1 MESTELVGS
10 GGIDTQLKGGDKE
23 LRLERKWVKDIKE
36 ISPRFILSE
45 KRQEA
50 IYIGDQNE

>member
-1 MESTELVGS
+1 MTGKE
-10 GGIDTQLKGGDKE
+10 KE

-36 ISPRFILSE
+36 ISPRFIISE

-50 IYIGDQNE
+50 IYIGD